1 MFHRKYSFT
10 APEDIQK
17 KMNDF
22 SGAFV
27 RFSAMFGVAA
37 EKKRT
42 EQRIRYNFRIEET
55 KMSQKLLVK
64 DVMSRP
70 VSIAKS
76 ALIPEAL
83 AKMLDAGIDPIVVTN
98 DRTVV
103 GTASRRTIAEKMGSK
118 KTGNLPASQIR
129 VATVTKED
137 FTSVYQDQDV
147 DILIPLLQRYKI
159 VVVWDEEHRLIG
171 QVTKGDLLKHM
182 VPEGKLESLIELA
195 PRISPE
201 DRVVQIHRRMTNNG
215 STRFIVM
222 DNNKAVG
229 IVTETDVAKVLVKMK
244 SEIDKHFEN
253 ALRNV
258 TAADIMSSPILSL
271 PVSTPVSEVVSV
283 MTKKN
288 ISTIP
293 IEENGKVIGLITR
306 KSLVNA
312 L

>member
-1 MFHRKYSFT
+1 
-10 APEDIQK
+10 
-17 KMNDF
+17 
-22 SGAFV
+22 
-27 RFSAMFGVAA
+27 
-37 EKKRT
+37 
-42 EQRIRYNFRIEET
+42 
-55 KMSQKLLVK
+55 MSQKLLVK
-64 DVMSRP
+64 DVMSKP

-83 AKMLDAGIDPIVVTN
+83 AKMLEAGIDPIVVTN
-98 DRTVV
+98 DHVVV

-118 KTGNLPASQIR
+118 KTGNIPASQIR

-147 DILIPLLQRYKI
+147 EILIPLLQRYKI

-171 QVTKGDLLKHM
+171 QVTKGDLLKIM
-182 VPEGKLESLIELA
+182 APEGKLENLIELA
-195 PRISPE
+195 PRITPE

-222 DNNKAVG
+222 DNNKAIG

-244 SEIDKHFEN
+244 SDIDKHFEN

-258 TAADIMSSPILSL
+258 VAADIMSSPVMS
-271 PVSTPVSEVVSV
+271 VNVATPVAEVVSL

-288 ISTIP
+288 ISTVP
-293 IEENGKVIGLITR
+293 VEEDGKIIGLVTR

>member
-1 MFHRKYSFT
+1 
-10 APEDIQK
+10 
-17 KMNDF
+17 
-22 SGAFV
+22 
-27 RFSAMFGVAA
+27 
-37 EKKRT
+37 
-42 EQRIRYNFRIEET
+42 
-55 KMSQKLLVK
+55 MSQKLLVK
-64 DVMSRP
+64 DVMSKP

-83 AKMLDAGIDPIVVTN
+83 AKMLEAGIDPIVVTS
-98 DRTVV
+98 DHVVV

-118 KTGNLPASQIR
+118 KTGNIPASQIR

-147 DILIPLLQRYKI
+147 EILIPLLQRYKI

-171 QVTKGDLLKHM
+171 QVTKGDLLKVM
-182 VPEGKLESLIELA
+182 APEGKLENLIELA
-195 PRISPE
+195 PRITPE
-201 DRVVQIHRRMTNNG
+201 DRVVQLHRRMTNNG
-215 STRFIVM
+215 STRFVVM
-222 DNNKAVG
+222 ENNTPVG

-258 TAADIMSSPILSL
+258 VAGDIMSSPIMSV
-271 PVSTPVSEVVSV
+271 PVSTPVAEVVSL

-288 ISTIP
+288 ISTVP
-293 IEENGKVIGLITR
+293 VEENGKIIGLVTR